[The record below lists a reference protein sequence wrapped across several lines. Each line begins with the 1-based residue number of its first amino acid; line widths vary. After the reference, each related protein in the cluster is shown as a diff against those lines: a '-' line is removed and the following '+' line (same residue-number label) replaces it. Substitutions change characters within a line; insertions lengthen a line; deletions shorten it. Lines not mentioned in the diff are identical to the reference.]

1 MSHLRT
7 LSPRR
12 LSLLALA
19 LLGVALAGTGIAR
32 AALAGG
38 ADPPPPKPL
47 AQALHDAAAAP
58 KVAGVTARV
67 RFANNLLPAG
77 AVPGGESQSSPLLT
91 GATGRVWLR
100 SDGRFRLELQSR
112 AGDSQIV
119 SDGREVRF
127 VDAGSKTI
135 YVGSMPDGEGGKEHG
150 GREAHGGREEH
161 GAPSIKEIE
170 RGLARLSRKVNL
182 SGAEPGSVADRP
194 AYTLRVSPKRDGG
207 LLGAGEVAWDAT
219 RGVPLRAA
227 VYAQGRPEP
236 VIELAATEIGYDA
249 VAVSDVEVPAPA
261 GFRVV
266 RLADRP
272 KERRSAEDERARGR
286 AKDRSEGVRGVEDVQ
301 AALPFRLAAPSNLVG
316 LPRRDVRLIEKP
328 EGRTAV
334 VIYGR
339 GLGAIVVAQSEVR
352 RGKGARPGPFGGPE
366 RGQGREGMGEGAPSL
381 PKVSIEGATGT
392 ELSTALG
399 TVVSFERDGVSYVVG
414 GSVEPV
420 AAEAAARELR

>member
-12 LSLLALA
+12 LSLLVLA

-47 AQALHDAAAAP
+47 AEALHDAATAP
-58 KVAGVTARV
+58 KVPGVTARV

-77 AVPGGESQSSPLLT
+77 ALPGGESHSSPLLT

-100 SDGRFRLELQSR
+100 SDGRFRLELQSS

-119 SDGREVRF
+119 SDGREIRF
-127 VDAGSKTI
+127 VDARSKTI
-135 YVGSMPDGEGGKEHG
+135 YVGSMPDGDRERDGSKE
-150 GREAHGGREEH
+150 RDGREEH
-161 GAPSIKEIE
+161 GPPSVKEIE
-170 RGLARLSRKVNL
+170 RGLTRLSRKVNL

-194 AYTLRVSPKRDGG
+194 AYTLRASPKRDGG
-207 LLGAGEVAWDAT
+207 LLGAGEVAWDAA

-236 VIELAATEIGYDA
+236 VIELATTEIGYDA
-249 VAVSDVEVPAPA
+249 VSLSDVDVPAPA
-261 GFRVV
+261 GYRVV

-272 KERRSAEDERARGR
+272 ERGSMGHKRGR
-286 AKDRSEGVRGVEDVQ
+286 SKDRSEGVRGVEDVQ
-301 AALPFRLAAPSNLVG
+301 AELPFRLAAPSKLVG
-316 LPRRDVRLIEKP
+316 LPRRDVRLVEKP

-334 VIYGR
+334 VVYGR
-339 GLGAIVVAQSEVR
+339 GLGAIVVAQSEAR
-352 RGKGARPGPFGGPE
+352 RGKGARPGPFGEPE
-366 RGQGREGMGEGAPSL
+366 RGEGREGMREGAPSL

-399 TVVSFERDGVSYVVG
+399 TVVTFERDGVSHVVG
-414 GSVEPV
+414 GSIEPV

>member
-12 LSLLALA
+12 LTLVVVA

-47 AQALHDAAAAP
+47 ADALHDAATAS

-77 AVPGGESQSSPLLT
+77 ALPGGEAQSPPLLA
-91 GATGRVWLR
+91 GATGRMWLR
-100 SDGRFRLELQSR
+100 SDGRFRLELQSS

-127 VDAGSKTI
+127 VDPRSKTI
-135 YVGSMPDGEGGKEHG
+135 YVGALPKDHMRDGKRSDARGEHG
-150 GREAHGGREEH
+150 P
-161 GAPSIKEIE
+161 PSLKEIE

-207 LLGAGEVAWDAT
+207 LLGAGEVAWDAA

-227 VYAQGRPEP
+227 IYAQGKPEP
-236 VIELAATEIGYDA
+236 VIELATTEIGYDA
-249 VAVSDVEVPAPA
+249 VALSDVDVPTPA

-272 KERRSAEDERARGR
+272 KERGSMDHERGR
-286 AKDRSEGVRGVEDVQ
+286 AKGRSEGVRGLEDVQ
-301 AALPFRLAAPSNLVG
+301 AKLPFRLAAPAELVG

-334 VIYGR
+334 VVYGR
-339 GLGAIVVAQSEVR
+339 GLGAIVVAQSEAR
-352 RGKGARPGPFGGPE
+352 RGKGAPGPFGGPE
-366 RGQGREGMGEGAPSL
+366 GGQGRDRMHGGAPSL

-399 TVVSFERDGVSYVVG
+399 TVVSFERDGVSHVVG
-414 GSVEPV
+414 GSIEPV

>member
-12 LSLLALA
+12 LTLVVVA

-38 ADPPPPKPL
+38 ADPPPPRPL
-47 AQALHDAAAAP
+47 AEALHDAATAS
-58 KVAGVTARV
+58 KVAGVTAQV

-77 AVPGGESQSSPLLT
+77 ALPGGEAQSSPLLA
-91 GATGRVWLR
+91 GATGRMWLR
-100 SDGRFRLELQSR
+100 SDGRFRLELQSS

-127 VDAGSKTI
+127 VDPRSKTI
-135 YVGSMPDGEGGKEHG
+135 YVGAMPERERGGRRGGKEHG
-150 GREAHGGREEH
+150 ARGEH
-161 GAPSIKEIE
+161 GPPSLKEIE
-170 RGLARLSRKVNL
+170 RGLTRLSRKVNL

-207 LLGAGEVAWDAT
+207 LLGAGEVAWDAA

-227 VYAQGRPEP
+227 IYAQGKPEP
-236 VIELAATEIGYDA
+236 VIELATTAIGYDA
-249 VAVSDVEVPAPA
+249 VALSDVDVPTPA

-272 KERRSAEDERARGR
+272 KERGSMDHENGR
-286 AKDRSEGVRGVEDVQ
+286 AKGRSEGVRGLEDVQ
-301 AALPFRLAAPSNLVG
+301 AKLPFRLAAPAELVG

-334 VIYGR
+334 VVYGR
-339 GLGAIVVAQSEVR
+339 GLGAIVVAQSEAR
-352 RGKGARPGPFGGPE
+352 RGKGAPGPFGGPE
-366 RGQGREGMGEGAPSL
+366 GGRGRDGMHGAAPSL

-399 TVVSFERDGVSYVVG
+399 TVVSFERDGVSHVVG
-414 GSVEPV
+414 GSIEPV